1 MAHLS
6 VRRALR
12 GLLVLLSCGLWYHT
26 GPAADSLVMAEATN
40 EDLLV
45 VGAGYLGRRV
55 AQLWRSEKPQAKVL
69 AATLTEKS
77 HEALREEGLDP
88 ILASDLKASKLQ
100 FSQVVFCAPPS
111 RDAGEY
117 AKSVTDALEYL
128 AMGGIGVFTSSAS
141 VFAEDSGN
149 SVDES
154 GAVSDSGSAQRMLEA
169 EEAAQRGGSAVL
181 RLAGLYDLERGPH
194 SYWLKVGV
202 VKGAPEGLINLVHY
216 DDAAQAVVDAIKARR
231 PEVYV
236 ISDGVPISR
245 RNICAAAVKSKHFAG
260 KELPTFEAPAEL
272 PMGGTNGKRLDAS
285 KARQQ
290 LGWRPRYVSFAE
302 YMAAH

>member
-1 MAHLS
+1 M
-6 VRRALR
+6 
-12 GLLVLLSCGLWYHT
+12 
-26 GPAADSLVMAEATN
+26 
-40 EDLLV
+40 
-45 VGAGYLGRRV
+45 
-55 AQLWRSEKPQAKVL
+55 
-69 AATLTEKS
+69 
-77 HEALREEGLDP
+77 
-88 ILASDLKASKLQ
+88 
-100 FSQVVFCAPPS
+100 
-111 RDAGEY
+111 
-117 AKSVTDALEYL
+117 
-128 AMGGIGVFTSSAS
+128 FTSSAS
-141 VFAEDSGN
+141 VFAEDSGS

-154 GAVSDSGSAQRMLEA
+154 GALSDSGSAQRMLAA

-202 VKGAPEGLINLVHY
+202 VKGAPNGLINLVHY

-231 PEVYV
+231 REVYV

-245 RNICAAAVKSKHFAG
+245 RDICAAAVRSKHFAG
-260 KELPTFEAPAEL
+260 KELPSFEAPAEL